1 MAEETK
7 AKASVLLTGIDE
19 LSPKLGALRV
29 KVDDFKKNLEQTG
42 LGKLDISGLF
52 KGGSVITPFV
62 DGIKSAAAFQGK
74 LAEVSET
81 AKTVDLPET
90 PKAAAQNMNVFSASM
105 EKVSA
110 AVDAALVPAVG
121 ALVVGLEPML
131 TQVGSLLAD
140 NPKLVEGLAAGAIA
154 FSAMQAAVTG
164 MTQVMDVMS
173 MVLKTNPIMLIAMG
187 IAVAAGLIVA
197 NWTPIS
203 AFFTGLWE
211 SVKNAGASAM
221 ATLRSV
227 LDWRPLE
234 ALAALW
240 EPVTGFFSGIWDKVK
255 VVTAPVIDF
264 FKSVFSWSPAGLI
277 LENWGPLT
285 GLFSAIWEL
294 LKALSVPV
302 MAFLRNLFDFS
313 PMQMINSAWGGVVR
327 FFEPMFSGLRKA
339 AQTAKEF
346 LVSLFD
352 FSPMQMINSAWG
364 GVVGFFEP
372 MFSGL
377 RKVAQPAKDFLV
389 SLFDFSPMQMITSAW
404 GGVVAYFQPVWTTLQ
419 SAVQSTRDTLRAL
432 FDFFPMEMITSAW
445 GGVVG
450 FFEPIWTALQTS
462 VQQVKGF
469 FTGLFEWSPL
479 EQIAQYWQP
488 IGEVFSAL
496 WGVVLALSAPVVD
509 FLHGL
514 FEWKPLDQIIESWG
528 PIVGWFGELWQK
540 LQTVI
545 APIKELFDGGFAGLI
560 AKVTGKVET
569 LTEAQRQTNAEG
581 KGELAPAFFGASP
594 KPEGGSA
601 LQGGSLPQSSGALI
615 QQSAANNRTQLEG
628 GLTVRFE
635 NAPAGLRTDQP
646 QTNQPGLAL
655 SSRIGY
661 RSLSM
666 GGSNELA

>member
-1 MAEETK
+1 MADEEKKTPK
-7 AKASVLLTGIDE
+7 PVLITGIDE
-19 LSPKLGALRV
+19 LSPKLGALRM
-29 KVDDFKKNLEQTG
+29 KVESFKNNLEQTG

-52 KGGSVITPFV
+52 NGGSVITPFV

-74 LAEVSET
+74 LSEVSDT
-81 AKTVDLPET
+81 AKTVDLP
-90 PKAAAQNMNVFSASM
+90 AAPTAATQNMNVFSASM
-105 EKVSA
+105 QKVSA

-154 FSAMQAAVTG
+154 FSAMQTAVTG

-173 MVLKTNPIMLIAMG
+173 IVLKTNPIMLIAMG

-203 AFFTGLWE
+203 AFFTGMWE
-211 SVKNAGASAM
+211 GVKNIGASAM

-227 LDWRPLE
+227 LDWRPLA

-240 EPVTGFFSGIWDKVK
+240 EPVTGFFSAIWDKVM

-264 FKSVFSWSPAGLI
+264 FKSVFAWSPAGMI
-277 LENWGPLT
+277 IENWRPLT

-294 LKALSVPV
+294 LEALSVPV

-313 PMQMINSAWGGVVR
+313 PMQMITDAWGGVVT
-327 FFEPMFSGLRKA
+327 FFEPMF
-339 AQTAKEF
+339 
-346 LVSLFD
+346 
-352 FSPMQMINSAWG
+352 
-364 GVVGFFEP
+364 
-372 MFSGL
+372 
-377 RKVAQPAKDFLV
+377 
-389 SLFDFSPMQMITSAW
+389 
-404 GGVVAYFQPVWTTLQ
+404 TTLQ
-419 SAVQSTRDTLRAL
+419 SAVQSTRDILRTL
-432 FDFFPMEMITSAW
+432 FDFFPMEMLTSAW

-450 FFEPIWTALQTS
+450 FFEPIWMALQTS
-462 VQQVKGF
+462 VQRVRGF
-469 FTGLFEWSPL
+469 FTSLFEWSPL

-509 FLHGL
+509 FLHSL

-528 PIVGWFGELWQK
+528 PITEWFGELWQK

-581 KGELAPAFFGASP
+581 KGELAPAFFAASP
-594 KPEGGSA
+594 APAGNGT
-601 LQGGSLPQSSGALI
+601 LQSGSLPQTSSALI

-635 NAPAGLRTDQP
+635 NAPAGLRTEQP
-646 QTNQPGLAL
+646 QTNQPGLAV

-666 GGSNELA
+666 GGSQ

>member
-1 MAEETK
+1 MADEEKKTPK
-7 AKASVLLTGIDE
+7 PVLITGIDE
-19 LSPKLGALRV
+19 LSPKLGALRM
-29 KVDDFKKNLEQTG
+29 KVESFKNNLEQTG

-52 KGGSVITPFV
+52 NGGSVITPFV

-74 LAEVSET
+74 LSEVSDT
-81 AKTVDLPET
+81 AKTVDLP
-90 PKAAAQNMNVFSASM
+90 AAPTAATQNMNVFSASM
-105 EKVSA
+105 QKVSA

-154 FSAMQAAVTG
+154 FSAMQTAVTG

-173 MVLKTNPIMLIAMG
+173 MVLKTNPIMLIALG

-203 AFFTGLWE
+203 AFFTGMWE
-211 SVKNAGASAM
+211 GVKNAGASAM

-227 LDWRPLE
+227 LDWRPLA

-240 EPVTGFFSGIWDKVK
+240 EPVTGFFSGVWDKVMA
-255 VVTAPVIDF
+255 VTAPVIDF
-264 FKSVFSWSPAGLI
+264 FKSVFAWSPAGMI
-277 LENWGPLT
+277 IENWGPLT

-313 PMQMINSAWGGVVR
+313 PMQMITDAWGGVVT
-327 FFEPMFSGLRKA
+327 FFEPIF
-339 AQTAKEF
+339 
-346 LVSLFD
+346 
-352 FSPMQMINSAWG
+352 
-364 GVVGFFEP
+364 
-372 MFSGL
+372 
-377 RKVAQPAKDFLV
+377 
-389 SLFDFSPMQMITSAW
+389 
-404 GGVVAYFQPVWTTLQ
+404 TTLQ
-419 SAVQSTRDTLRAL
+419 SAVQSTRDILRTL
-432 FDFFPMEMITSAW
+432 FDFFPMEMLTSAW

-450 FFEPIWTALQTS
+450 FFEPIWMALQTS
-462 VQQVKGF
+462 VQRVRGF
-469 FTGLFEWSPL
+469 FTSLFEWSPL

-509 FLHGL
+509 FLHSL

-528 PIVGWFGELWQK
+528 PITEWFGELWQK

-581 KGELAPAFFGASP
+581 KGELAPAFFAASP
-594 KPEGGSA
+594 APAGNGT
-601 LQGGSLPQSSGALI
+601 LQSGSLPQTSSALI
-615 QQSAANNRTQLEG
+615 QQSAANNRTQLQG

-635 NAPAGLRTDQP
+635 NAPAGLRTEQP
-646 QTNQPGLAL
+646 QTNQPGLAV

-666 GGSNELA
+666 GGSQ

>member
-1 MAEETK
+1 MADEEKKTPK
-7 AKASVLLTGIDE
+7 PVLITGIDE
-19 LSPKLGALRV
+19 LSPKLGALRM
-29 KVDDFKKNLEQTG
+29 KVESFKNNLEQTG

-52 KGGSVITPFV
+52 NGGSVLTPFV

-74 LAEVSET
+74 LSEVSDT
-81 AKTVDLPET
+81 AKTVDLPAT
-90 PKAAAQNMNVFSASM
+90 PTAATQNMNVFSASM
-105 EKVSA
+105 QKVSA
-110 AVDAALVPAVG
+110 AVNAALVPAVG

-154 FSAMQAAVTG
+154 FSAMQTAVTG

-203 AFFTGLWE
+203 AFFTGMWE
-211 SVKNAGASAM
+211 GVKNIGASAM

-227 LDWRPLE
+227 LDWRPLA

-240 EPVTGFFSGIWDKVK
+240 EPVTGFFSAIWDKVT

-264 FKSVFSWSPAGLI
+264 FKSVFAWSPAGMI
-277 LENWGPLT
+277 IENWGPLT

-294 LKALSVPV
+294 LEALSVPV

-313 PMQMINSAWGGVVR
+313 PMQMITDAWGGVVT
-327 FFEPMFSGLRKA
+327 FFEPML
-339 AQTAKEF
+339 
-346 LVSLFD
+346 
-352 FSPMQMINSAWG
+352 
-364 GVVGFFEP
+364 
-372 MFSGL
+372 
-377 RKVAQPAKDFLV
+377 
-389 SLFDFSPMQMITSAW
+389 
-404 GGVVAYFQPVWTTLQ
+404 TTLQ
-419 SAVQSTRDTLRAL
+419 SAVQSTRDILRTL
-432 FDFFPMEMITSAW
+432 FDFFPMEMLTSAW

-450 FFEPIWTALQTS
+450 FFEPIWMALQTS
-462 VQQVKGF
+462 VQRVRGF
-469 FTGLFEWSPL
+469 FTSLFEWSPL

-509 FLHGL
+509 FLHSL

-528 PIVGWFGELWQK
+528 PITEWFGELWQK

-581 KGELAPAFFGASP
+581 KGELAPAFFAASP
-594 KPEGGSA
+594 APGNGT
-601 LQGGSLPQSSGALI
+601 LQSGSLPQTSSALI

-646 QTNQPGLAL
+646 QTNQPGLAV

-666 GGSNELA
+666 GGSQ

>member
-1 MAEETK
+1 MADEEKKTPK
-7 AKASVLLTGIDE
+7 PVLITGIDE
-19 LSPKLGALRV
+19 LSPKLGALRM
-29 KVDDFKKNLEQTG
+29 KVESFKNNLEQTG

-52 KGGSVITPFV
+52 NGGSVITPFV

-74 LAEVSET
+74 LSEVSDT
-81 AKTVDLPET
+81 AKTVDLP
-90 PKAAAQNMNVFSASM
+90 AAPTAATQNMNVFSASM
-105 EKVSA
+105 QKVSA

-154 FSAMQAAVTG
+154 FSAMQTAVTG

-203 AFFTGLWE
+203 AFFTGMWE
-211 SVKNAGASAM
+211 GVKNIGASAM

-227 LDWRPLE
+227 LDWRPLA

-240 EPVTGFFSGIWDKVK
+240 EPVTGFFSAIWDKVT

-264 FKSVFSWSPAGLI
+264 FKSVFAWSPAGMI
-277 LENWGPLT
+277 IENWGPLT

-294 LKALSVPV
+294 LEALSVPV

-313 PMQMINSAWGGVVR
+313 PMQMITDAWGGVVT
-327 FFEPMFSGLRKA
+327 FFEPMF
-339 AQTAKEF
+339 
-346 LVSLFD
+346 
-352 FSPMQMINSAWG
+352 
-364 GVVGFFEP
+364 
-372 MFSGL
+372 
-377 RKVAQPAKDFLV
+377 
-389 SLFDFSPMQMITSAW
+389 
-404 GGVVAYFQPVWTTLQ
+404 TTLQ
-419 SAVQSTRDTLRAL
+419 SAVQSTRDILRTL
-432 FDFFPMEMITSAW
+432 FDFFPMEMLTSAW

-450 FFEPIWTALQTS
+450 FFEPIWMALQTS
-462 VQQVKGF
+462 VQRVRGF
-469 FTGLFEWSPL
+469 FTSLFEWSPL

-509 FLHGL
+509 FLHSL

-528 PIVGWFGELWQK
+528 PITEWFGELWQK

-569 LTEAQRQTNAEG
+569 FTEAQRQTNAEG
-581 KGELAPAFFGASP
+581 KGELAPAFFAASP
-594 KPEGGSA
+594 APAGNGT
-601 LQGGSLPQSSGALI
+601 LQSCSLPQTSSALI

-635 NAPAGLRTDQP
+635 NAPAGLRTEQP
-646 QTNQPGLAL
+646 QTNQPGLAV

-666 GGSNELA
+666 GDSQ

>member
-1 MAEETK
+1 MADEEKKVKTP
-7 AKASVLLTGIDE
+7 VLITGIDE

-29 KVDDFKKNLEQTG
+29 KVESFKNNLEQTG

-74 LAEVSET
+74 LTEVSDT
-81 AKTVDLPET
+81 AKTVDLPAT
-90 PKAAAQNMNVFSASM
+90 PKVAAQNMNVFSASM

-131 TQVGSLLAD
+131 NQVGSLLAD

-154 FSAMQAAVTG
+154 FSAMQTAVTG

-187 IAVAAGLIVA
+187 IAVAAGLIYA

-203 AFFTGLWE
+203 AFFKGMWE
-211 SVKNAGASAM
+211 GVKNIGVSAM
-221 ATLRSV
+221 ATLRSI
-227 LDWRPLE
+227 LDWRPLD

-240 EPVTGFFSGIWDKVK
+240 SPIAGFFSGIWDKVK
-255 VVTAPVIDF
+255 TVTAPVIDF
-264 FKSVFSWSPAGLI
+264 FKSVFSWTPAGMI
-277 LENWGPLT
+277 LENWAPLT

-294 LKALSVPV
+294 LQALSVPV
-302 MAFLRNLFDFS
+302 MAFLKGLFDWT
-313 PMQMINSAWGGVVR
+313 PLGMIINNWG
-327 FFEPMFSGLRKA
+327 A
-339 AQTAKEF
+339 IT
-346 LVSLFD
+346 
-352 FSPMQMINSAWG
+352 
-364 GVVGFFEP
+364 GFFG
-372 MFSGL
+372 S
-377 RKVAQPAKDFLV
+377 
-389 SLFDFSPMQMITSAW
+389 
-404 GGVVAYFQPVWTTLQ
+404 
-419 SAVQSTRDTLRAL
+419 
-432 FDFFPMEMITSAW
+432 
-445 GGVVG
+445 
-450 FFEPIWTALQTS
+450 IWTALQPAAQAIKDFFGTLFDYS
-462 VQQVKGF
+462 PVGMIVNNWGSIVAFFEPVWAALQASAQQIKSF
-469 FTGLFEWSPL
+469 FQSLFEWSPL
-479 EQIAQYWQP
+479 EQIAMYWQP
-488 IGEVFSAL
+488 ISEVFSAL
-496 WGVVLALSAPVVD
+496 WGVVQALAAPVLE
-509 FLHGL
+509 FLHNM
-514 FEWKPLDQIIESWG
+514 FEWTPLGQIIKNWG
-528 PIVGWFGELWQK
+528 PITEWFGELWQK

-569 LTEAQRQTNAEG
+569 FTEAQRQTNAEG
-581 KGELAPAFFGASP
+581 KGELAPAFFGATP
-594 KPEGGSA
+594 QAAGNGA
-601 LQGGSLPQSSGALI
+601 LQSGSLPQSSGALI
-615 QQSAANNRTQLEG
+615 QQSAINNRTQLEG

-661 RSLSM
+661 RSLSA

>member
-1 MAEETK
+1 MAETETK
-7 AKASVLLTGIDE
+7 EKASVLLTGIDE
-19 LSPKLGALRV
+19 LSPKLGALRA
-29 KVDDFKKNLEQTG
+29 KVDSFKKNLEQTG

-74 LAEVSET
+74 LTEVGDA
-81 AKTVDLPET
+81 AKTVDMPAA
-90 PKAAAQNMNVFSASM
+90 PKAAAQNLNVFSASM

-110 AVDAALVPAVG
+110 AVDAALLPAVG
-121 ALVVGLEPML
+121 TLVVALEPML
-131 TQVGSLLAD
+131 TQVGSLLND

-154 FSAMQAAVTG
+154 FSAMQTAVTG
-164 MTQVMDVMS
+164 ATQVFDLMS

-203 AFFTGLWE
+203 AFFSGLWDG
-211 SVKNAGASAM
+211 VKSAAANAM
-221 ATLRSV
+221 ALLRSV
-227 LDWRPLE
+227 LDWRPLQ

-240 EPVTGFFSGIWDKVK
+240 EPVSGFFAGVWDKVK
-255 VVTAPVIDF
+255 AVTAPVFEF
-264 FKSVFSWSPAGLI
+264 FRTLFSWSPAGMI
-277 LENWGPLT
+277 IENWGPLT

-302 MAFLRNLFDFS
+302 TAFLKGLFDWT
-313 PMQMINSAWGGVVR
+313 PLGMVINHWGAITGY
-327 FFEPMFSGLRKA
+327 FASLWASLLPA
-339 AQTAKEF
+339 AQA
-346 LVSLFD
+346 
-352 FSPMQMINSAWG
+352 
-364 GVVGFFEP
+364 
-372 MFSGL
+372 
-377 RKVAQPAKDFLV
+377 
-389 SLFDFSPMQMITSAW
+389 
-404 GGVVAYFQPVWTTLQ
+404 
-419 SAVQSTRDTLRAL
+419 
-432 FDFFPMEMITSAW
+432 
-445 GGVVG
+445 
-450 FFEPIWTALQTS
+450 
-462 VQQVKGF
+462 VKGF
-469 FTGLFEWSPL
+469 FVTLFDYSPLGLIINNWGSIVTFFEPVWAALLASAQQVKSFFAALFEWSPL

-488 IGEVFSAL
+488 VSQVFAAL
-496 WGVVLALSAPVVD
+496 WDVVKALAAPVME
-509 FLHGL
+509 FLHTM
-514 FEWKPLDQIIESWG
+514 FEWSPLGQIIKNWG
-528 PIVGWFGELWQK
+528 PITEWFGELWQK

-560 AKVTGKVET
+560 AKVTGKVEG
-569 LTEAQRQTNAEG
+569 LTEAQRRTNAEG
-581 KGELAPAFFGASP
+581 KGELAPAFFGGSN
-594 KPEGGSA
+594 PEGAAA

>member
-74 LAEVSET
+74 LTEVSET
-81 AKTVDLPET
+81 AKTVDLPDT

-154 FSAMQAAVTG
+154 FSAMQTAVTG

-211 SVKNAGASAM
+211 GVKNAGASAM

-227 LDWRPLE
+227 LDWRPLQ

-264 FKSVFSWSPAGLI
+264 FKSVFSWSPAGMI

-302 MAFLRNLFDFS
+302 MSFLKGLFDWTPLGMIINNWGAISGFFASIWAALQPAAQAIKDFFGTLFDYS
-313 PMQMINSAWGGVVR
+313 PLGMLVNNWGSVVT
-327 FFEPMFSGLRKA
+327 FFEPVWAALQAS
-339 AQTAKEF
+339 AQTIK
-346 LVSLFD
+346 S
-352 FSPMQMINSAWG
+352 
-364 GVVGFFEP
+364 FF
-372 MFSGL
+372 
-377 RKVAQPAKDFLV
+377 
-389 SLFDFSPMQMITSAW
+389 
-404 GGVVAYFQPVWTTLQ
+404 Q
-419 SAVQSTRDTLRAL
+419 S
-432 FDFFPMEMITSAW
+432 
-445 GGVVG
+445 
-450 FFEPIWTALQTS
+450 
-462 VQQVKGF
+462 
-469 FTGLFEWSPL
+469 LFEWSPL

-488 IGEVFSAL
+488 ISEVFSAL
-496 WGVVLALSAPVVD
+496 WGVVQALAAPVLE
-509 FLHGL
+509 FLHNM
-514 FEWKPLDQIIESWG
+514 FEWTPLGQIIKNWG
-528 PIVGWFGELWQK
+528 PITEWFGELWQK

-581 KGELAPAFFGASP
+581 KGELAPAFFGASS

-601 LQGGSLPQSSGALI
+601 LQGGSLPQSSSALI

-655 SSRIGY
+655 NSRIGY

>member
-1 MAEETK
+1 MADEEKQVKTP
-7 AKASVLLTGIDE
+7 VLITGIDE

-29 KVDDFKKNLEQTG
+29 KVESFKKNLEQTG

-74 LAEVSET
+74 LTEVSET
-81 AKTVDLPET
+81 AKTVDLPAAPQT
-90 PKAAAQNMNVFSASM
+90 AAQNMNVFSASM
-105 EKVSA
+105 EKVSS

-121 ALVVGLEPML
+121 ALVIGLEPMM

-154 FSAMQAAVTG
+154 FSAMQTAVTG
-164 MTQVMDVMS
+164 ATQVFDVMS

-187 IAVAAGLIVA
+187 IAVAAGLIYA

-203 AFFTGLWE
+203 AFFTGMWE
-211 SVKNAGASAM
+211 GVKNVGANAM
-221 ATLRSV
+221 AILRSV
-227 LDWRPLE
+227 LDWRPLD

-240 EPVTGFFSGIWDKVK
+240 QPVTGFFSGIWDKVK
-255 VVTAPVIDF
+255 AVTRPVIDF
-264 FKSVFSWSPAGLI
+264 FKTVFSWTPYGMI
-277 LENWGPLT
+277 LDNWGPLT
-285 GLFSAIWEL
+285 GLFAAIWEL

-327 FFEPMFSGLRKA
+327 FFEPMFDGLRKA
-339 AQTAKEF
+339 AQ
-346 LVSLFD
+346 
-352 FSPMQMINSAWG
+352 
-364 GVVGFFEP
+364 
-372 MFSGL
+372 
-377 RKVAQPAKDFLV
+377 PAKAFLA

-404 GGVVAYFQPVWTTLQ
+404 GGVVAYFQPLWTTLQ
-419 SAVQSTRDTLRAL
+419 SAVQSTRDTLRTL
-432 FDFFPMEMITSAW
+432 FDYFPMEMITSAW
-445 GGVVG
+445 SGVVG
-450 FFEPIWTALQTS
+450 YFEPIWTALQTS
-462 VQQVKGF
+462 VQRVQGF
-469 FTGLFEWSPL
+469 FTSLFEWSPL

-488 IGEVFSAL
+488 VGEVFSAL
-496 WGVVLALSAPVVD
+496 WDVVLAVSAPVVD
-509 FLHGL
+509 FLHTL
-514 FEWKPLDQIIESWG
+514 FEWKPLDQLIESWG

-581 KGELAPAFFGASP
+581 KGELAPAFFGANP
-594 KPEGGSA
+594 APAGNGT
-601 LQGGSLPQSSGALI
+601 LQSGSLPQSSSALI

-661 RSLSM
+661 RSLSA

>member
-1 MAEETK
+1 MAETETK
-7 AKASVLLTGIDE
+7 EKASVLLTGIDE
-19 LSPKLGALRV
+19 LSPKLGALRA
-29 KVDDFKKNLEQTG
+29 KVDSFKKNLEQTG

-74 LAEVSET
+74 LTEVGDA
-81 AKTVDLPET
+81 AKTVDMPAA
-90 PKAAAQNMNVFSASM
+90 PKAAAQNLNVFSASM

-110 AVDAALVPAVG
+110 AVDATLLPAVG
-121 ALVVGLEPML
+121 TLVVALEPML
-131 TQVGSLLAD
+131 TQVGSLLND

-154 FSAMQAAVTG
+154 FSAMQTAVTG
-164 MTQVMDVMS
+164 ATQVFDLMS

-203 AFFTGLWE
+203 AFFGGLWDG
-211 SVKNAGASAM
+211 VKNAAANAM
-221 ATLRSV
+221 ALLRSV
-227 LDWRPLE
+227 LDWRPLQ

-240 EPVTGFFSGIWDKVK
+240 EPVSGFFAGVWDKVK
-255 VVTAPVIDF
+255 AVTAPVFEF
-264 FKSVFSWSPAGLI
+264 FRTLFSWSPAGMI
-277 LENWGPLT
+277 IENWGPLT

-302 MAFLRNLFDFS
+302 TAFLKGLFDWT
-313 PMQMINSAWGGVVR
+313 PLGMVINHWGAITGY
-327 FFEPMFSGLRKA
+327 FASLWASLLPA
-339 AQTAKEF
+339 AQA
-346 LVSLFD
+346 
-352 FSPMQMINSAWG
+352 
-364 GVVGFFEP
+364 
-372 MFSGL
+372 
-377 RKVAQPAKDFLV
+377 
-389 SLFDFSPMQMITSAW
+389 
-404 GGVVAYFQPVWTTLQ
+404 
-419 SAVQSTRDTLRAL
+419 
-432 FDFFPMEMITSAW
+432 
-445 GGVVG
+445 
-450 FFEPIWTALQTS
+450 
-462 VQQVKGF
+462 VKGF
-469 FTGLFEWSPL
+469 FVTLFDYSPLGLIINNWGSIVTFFEPVWAALLASAQQVKSFFAALFEWSPL

-488 IGEVFSAL
+488 VSQVFAAL
-496 WGVVLALSAPVVD
+496 WDVVKALAAPVME
-509 FLHGL
+509 FLHTM
-514 FEWKPLDQIIESWG
+514 FEWSPLGQIIKNWG
-528 PIVGWFGELWQK
+528 PITEWFGELWQK

-560 AKVTGKVET
+560 AKVTGKVEG
-569 LTEAQRQTNAEG
+569 LTEAQRRTNAEG
-581 KGELAPAFFGASP
+581 KGELAPAFFGGSN
-594 KPEGGSA
+594 PEGAAA

>member
-1 MAEETK
+1 MAAETK

-154 FSAMQAAVTG
+154 FSAMQTAVTG

-302 MAFLRNLFDFS
+302 MAFLRD
-313 PMQMINSAWGGVVR
+313 
-327 FFEPMFSGLRKA
+327 
-339 AQTAKEF
+339 
-346 LVSLFD
+346 LFD

-372 MFSGL
+372 MLSGL

-432 FDFFPMEMITSAW
+432 FDFFPMEMMTSAW

>member
-1 MAEETK
+1 MADEEKKTPK
-7 AKASVLLTGIDE
+7 PVLITGIDE

-29 KVDDFKKNLEQTG
+29 KVESFKNNLEQTG

-62 DGIKSAAAFQGK
+62 EGIKSAAAFQGK
-74 LAEVSET
+74 LNEVSDT
-81 AKTVDLPET
+81 AKTVDLPAAPT
-90 PKAAAQNMNVFSASM
+90 AAAQNMNVFSASM

-110 AVDAALVPAVG
+110 SVDAALVPAVA
-121 ALVVGLEPML
+121 ALVVGLEPVL

-140 NPKLVEGLAAGAIA
+140 NPQLVEGLAAGAIA
-154 FSAMQAAVTG
+154 FSAMQTAVAG
-164 MTQVMDVMS
+164 ATQVFDVMS

-203 AFFTGLWE
+203 AFFTRMWE
-211 SVKNAGASAM
+211 GVKNAGASAM
-221 ATLRSV
+221 ATLRSI
-227 LDWRPLE
+227 LDWRPMA

-240 EPVTGFFSGIWDKVK
+240 EPLGGFFSGIWDKVK
-255 VVTAPVIDF
+255 AVTAPVTDF
-264 FKSVFSWSPAGLI
+264 LQSVFSWSPAGMI
-277 LENWGPLT
+277 IENWGPLT

-313 PMQMINSAWGGVVR
+313 PMQMITDAWGGVVT
-327 FFEPMFSGLRKA
+327 FFEPMF
-339 AQTAKEF
+339 
-346 LVSLFD
+346 
-352 FSPMQMINSAWG
+352 
-364 GVVGFFEP
+364 
-372 MFSGL
+372 
-377 RKVAQPAKDFLV
+377 
-389 SLFDFSPMQMITSAW
+389 
-404 GGVVAYFQPVWTTLQ
+404 TTLR
-419 SAVQSTRDTLRAL
+419 SAVQSTRDILRTL
-432 FDFFPMEMITSAW
+432 FDFFPMEMLTSAW
-445 GGVVG
+445 GGIVG
-450 FFEPIWTALQTS
+450 FFEPIWMALQTS
-462 VQQVKGF
+462 MQRVRGF
-469 FTGLFEWSPL
+469 FTSLFEWSPL

-488 IGEVFSAL
+488 VGEVFSAI

-509 FLHGL
+509 FLHSL
-514 FEWKPLDQIIESWG
+514 FEWKPLEQIIESWG
-528 PIVGWFGELWQK
+528 PITEWFGELWQK

-569 LTEAQRQTNAEG
+569 LTQAQRQTNAEG

-594 KPEGGSA
+594 APAGNGT
-601 LQGGSLPQSSGALI
+601 LQSGSLPQTSSALI

-635 NAPAGLRTDQP
+635 NAPAGLRTEQP
-646 QTNQPGLAL
+646 QTNQPGLAV

-666 GGSNELA
+666 GGSQ

>member
-1 MAEETK
+1 MADEEKKTPK
-7 AKASVLLTGIDE
+7 PVLITGIDE
-19 LSPKLGALRV
+19 LSPKLGALRM
-29 KVDDFKKNLEQTG
+29 KVESFKNNLEQTG

-52 KGGSVITPFV
+52 NGGSVITPFV

-74 LAEVSET
+74 LSEVSDT
-81 AKTVDLPET
+81 AKTVDLP
-90 PKAAAQNMNVFSASM
+90 AAPTAATQNMNVFSASM
-105 EKVSA
+105 QKVSA

-154 FSAMQAAVTG
+154 FSAMQTAVTG

-203 AFFTGLWE
+203 AFFTGMWE
-211 SVKNAGASAM
+211 GVKNIGASAM

-227 LDWRPLE
+227 LDWRPLA

-240 EPVTGFFSGIWDKVK
+240 EPVTGFFSAIWDKVT

-264 FKSVFSWSPAGLI
+264 FKSVFAWSPAGMI
-277 LENWGPLT
+277 IENWGPLT

-294 LKALSVPV
+294 LEALSVPV

-313 PMQMINSAWGGVVR
+313 PMQMITDAWGGVVT
-327 FFEPMFSGLRKA
+327 FFEPMF
-339 AQTAKEF
+339 
-346 LVSLFD
+346 
-352 FSPMQMINSAWG
+352 
-364 GVVGFFEP
+364 
-372 MFSGL
+372 
-377 RKVAQPAKDFLV
+377 
-389 SLFDFSPMQMITSAW
+389 
-404 GGVVAYFQPVWTTLQ
+404 TTLQ
-419 SAVQSTRDTLRAL
+419 SAVQSTRDILRTL
-432 FDFFPMEMITSAW
+432 FDFFPMEMLTSAW

-450 FFEPIWTALQTS
+450 FFEPIWMALQTS
-462 VQQVKGF
+462 VQRVRGF
-469 FTGLFEWSPL
+469 FTSLFEWSPL

-509 FLHGL
+509 FLHSL

-528 PIVGWFGELWQK
+528 PITEWFGELWQK

-569 LTEAQRQTNAEG
+569 FTEAQRQTNAEG
-581 KGELAPAFFGASP
+581 KGELAPAFFAASP
-594 KPEGGSA
+594 APAGNGT
-601 LQGGSLPQSSGALI
+601 LQSGSLPQTSSALI

-635 NAPAGLRTDQP
+635 NAPAGLRTEQP
-646 QTNQPGLAL
+646 QTNQPGLAV

-666 GGSNELA
+666 GDSQ

>member
-29 KVDDFKKNLEQTG
+29 KVESFKNNLEQTG
-42 LGKLDISGLF
+42 LDKLDISGLF

-74 LAEVSET
+74 LTEVSDT
-81 AKTVDLPET
+81 AKTVDLPAA
-90 PKAAAQNMNVFSASM
+90 PKVAAQNMNVFSASM

-154 FSAMQAAVTG
+154 FSAMQTAVTG

-187 IAVAAGLIVA
+187 IALAAGLIYA

-203 AFFTGLWE
+203 AFFKDMWE
-211 SVKNAGASAM
+211 GVKNIGVSAM
-221 ATLRSV
+221 ATLRSI
-227 LDWRPLE
+227 LDWQPLA

-240 EPVTGFFSGIWDKVK
+240 QPVTGFFSGLWDKVK
-255 VVTAPVIDF
+255 AVTAPVIDF
-264 FKSVFSWSPAGLI
+264 FKSVFSWSPAGII
-277 LENWGPLT
+277 LENWAPLT

-302 MAFLRNLFDFS
+302 MSFLKGLFDWT
-313 PMQMINSAWGGVVR
+313 PLGMIINNWGAITG
-327 FFEPMFSGLRKA
+327 FFASIWAALQPA
-339 AQTAKEF
+339 AQAIKDFFGT
-346 LVSLFD
+346 LFD
-352 FSPMQMINSAWG
+352 YSPLGMIVNNWG
-364 GVVGFFEP
+364 SIV
-372 MFSGL
+372 
-377 RKVAQPAKDFLV
+377 
-389 SLFDFSPMQMITSAW
+389 T
-404 GGVVAYFQPVWTTLQ
+404 
-419 SAVQSTRDTLRAL
+419 
-432 FDFFPMEMITSAW
+432 
-445 GGVVG
+445 
-450 FFEPIWTALQTS
+450 FFEPIWVALQTS
-462 VQQVKGF
+462 AQQIKSF
-469 FTGLFEWSPL
+469 FQSLFEWSPL
-479 EQIAQYWQP
+479 EQIAMYWQP
-488 IGEVFSAL
+488 ISEVFSAL
-496 WGVVLALSAPVVD
+496 WGVVQALAAPVLE
-509 FLHGL
+509 FLHNM
-514 FEWKPLDQIIESWG
+514 FEWTPLGQIIKNWG
-528 PIVGWFGELWQK
+528 PITEWFGELWQK

-581 KGELAPAFFGASP
+581 KGQLAPAFFGADPQASAN
-594 KPEGGSA
+594 GA
-601 LQGGSLPQSSGALI
+601 LQGGSLPQTSGALI
-615 QQSAANNRTQLEG
+615 QQSAINNRTQLEG

-661 RSLSM
+661 RSLSA

>member
-1 MAEETK
+1 MADEETK
-7 AKASVLLTGIDE
+7 VKTPVLITGIDE
-19 LSPKLGALRV
+19 LSPKLGALQA
-29 KVDDFKKNLEQTG
+29 KVESFKKNLEQAG

-74 LAEVSET
+74 LTEVSDT
-81 AKTVDLPET
+81 AKTVDLPAT
-90 PKAAAQNMNVFSASM
+90 PKVAAQNMNVFSASM

-154 FSAMQAAVTG
+154 FSAMQTAVTG

-187 IAVAAGLIVA
+187 IAVAAGLIYA

-203 AFFTGLWE
+203 AFFKGLWE
-211 SVKNAGASAM
+211 GVKNLGASAM
-221 ATLRSV
+221 ATLRSI
-227 LDWRPLE
+227 LDWRPLD

-240 EPVTGFFSGIWDKVK
+240 SPIAGFFSGIWDKVK
-255 VVTAPVIDF
+255 AVTAPVIDF
-264 FKSVFSWSPAGLI
+264 FKSVFSWTPAGMI
-277 LENWGPLT
+277 MDNWAPLT

-302 MAFLRNLFDFS
+302 MTFLKGLFDWTPLGMIINNWGAITGFFGSIWTALQPAAQAIKDFFGTLFDFS
-313 PMQMINSAWGGVVR
+313 PLGMIVNNWGSIV
-327 FFEPMFSGLRKA
+327 
-339 AQTAKEF
+339 T
-346 LVSLFD
+346 
-352 FSPMQMINSAWG
+352 
-364 GVVGFFEP
+364 
-372 MFSGL
+372 
-377 RKVAQPAKDFLV
+377 
-389 SLFDFSPMQMITSAW
+389 
-404 GGVVAYFQPVWTTLQ
+404 
-419 SAVQSTRDTLRAL
+419 
-432 FDFFPMEMITSAW
+432 
-445 GGVVG
+445 

-462 VQQVKGF
+462 AQQIKSF
-469 FTGLFEWSPL
+469 FQSLFEWSPL
-479 EQIAQYWQP
+479 EQIAMYWQP
-488 IGEVFSAL
+488 ISEVFSAL
-496 WGVVLALSAPVVD
+496 WGVVQALAAPVLE
-509 FLHGL
+509 FLHNM
-514 FEWKPLDQIIESWG
+514 FEWTPLGQIIKNWG
-528 PIVGWFGELWQK
+528 PITEWFGELWQK

-569 LTEAQRQTNAEG
+569 FTEAQRQTNAEG
-581 KGELAPAFFGASP
+581 KGELAPAFFGANPQASSN
-594 KPEGGSA
+594 GT

-661 RSLSM
+661 RSLSA

>member
-110 AVDAALVPAVG
+110 AVDAALVPVVG

-154 FSAMQAAVTG
+154 FSAMQTAVTG

-203 AFFTGLWE
+203 AFFSGLWE
-211 SVKNAGASAM
+211 GVKNAGASAM

-240 EPVTGFFSGIWDKVK
+240 EPVTAFFSGIWDKVK
-255 VVTAPVIDF
+255 AVTAPVIDF
-264 FKSVFSWSPAGLI
+264 FKSVFSWSPAGMI

-302 MAFLRNLFDFS
+302 MSFLKGLFDWTPLGMIINNWGAISGFFASIWAALQPAAQAIKDFFGSLFDSS
-313 PMQMINSAWGGVVR
+313 PLGMLVNNWGSVVT
-327 FFEPMFSGLRKA
+327 FFEP
-339 AQTAKEF
+339 
-346 LVSLFD
+346 
-352 FSPMQMINSAWG
+352 
-364 GVVGFFEP
+364 
-372 MFSGL
+372 
-377 RKVAQPAKDFLV
+377 
-389 SLFDFSPMQMITSAW
+389 
-404 GGVVAYFQPVWTTLQ
+404 VW
-419 SAVQSTRDTLRAL
+419 A
-432 FDFFPMEMITSAW
+432 
-445 GGVVG
+445 
-450 FFEPIWTALQTS
+450 ALQTS
-462 VQQVKGF
+462 AQTIKSF
-469 FTGLFEWSPL
+469 FQSLFEWSPL

-488 IGEVFSAL
+488 ISEVFSAL
-496 WGVVLALSAPVVD
+496 WGVVQALAAPVLE
-509 FLHGL
+509 FLHNM
-514 FEWKPLDQIIESWG
+514 FEWTPLGQIIKNWG
-528 PIVGWFGELWQK
+528 PITEWFGELWQK

-581 KGELAPAFFGASP
+581 KGELAPAFFGASA
-594 KPEGGSA
+594 KTEGGGA

>member
-1 MAEETK
+1 MADEEKKTPK
-7 AKASVLLTGIDE
+7 PVLITGIDE
-19 LSPKLGALRV
+19 LSPKLGALRM
-29 KVDDFKKNLEQTG
+29 KVESFKNNLEQTG

-52 KGGSVITPFV
+52 NGGSVITPFV

-74 LAEVSET
+74 LSEVSDT
-81 AKTVDLPET
+81 AKTVDLP
-90 PKAAAQNMNVFSASM
+90 AAPTAATQNMNVFSASM
-105 EKVSA
+105 QKVSA

-154 FSAMQAAVTG
+154 FSAMQTAVTG

-173 MVLKTNPIMLIAMG
+173 IVLKTNPIMLIAMG

-203 AFFTGLWE
+203 AFFTGMWE
-211 SVKNAGASAM
+211 GVKNAGASAM

-227 LDWRPLE
+227 LDWRPLA

-240 EPVTGFFSGIWDKVK
+240 EPVTGFFSAIWDKVT

-264 FKSVFSWSPAGLI
+264 FKSVFSWSPAGMI
-277 LENWGPLT
+277 IENWGALT

-294 LKALSVPV
+294 LEALSVPV

-313 PMQMINSAWGGVVR
+313 PMQMITDAWGGVLT
-327 FFEPMFSGLRKA
+327 FFEPMF
-339 AQTAKEF
+339 
-346 LVSLFD
+346 
-352 FSPMQMINSAWG
+352 
-364 GVVGFFEP
+364 
-372 MFSGL
+372 
-377 RKVAQPAKDFLV
+377 
-389 SLFDFSPMQMITSAW
+389 
-404 GGVVAYFQPVWTTLQ
+404 TTLQ
-419 SAVQSTRDTLRAL
+419 SAVQSTRDILRTL
-432 FDFFPMEMITSAW
+432 FDFFPMEMLTSAW

-450 FFEPIWTALQTS
+450 FFEPIWMALQTS
-462 VQQVKGF
+462 VQRVRGF
-469 FTGLFEWSPL
+469 FTSLFEWSPL

-509 FLHGL
+509 FLHSL

-528 PIVGWFGELWQK
+528 PITEWFGELWQK

-581 KGELAPAFFGASP
+581 KGELAPAFFAASP
-594 KPEGGSA
+594 APAGNGA
-601 LQGGSLPQSSGALI
+601 LQSGSLPQTSSALI

-635 NAPAGLRTDQP
+635 NAPAGLRTEQP
-646 QTNQPGLAL
+646 QTNQPGLAV

-666 GGSNELA
+666 GGSQ

>member
-1 MAEETK
+1 MADEEKKTPK
-7 AKASVLLTGIDE
+7 PVLITGIDE
-19 LSPKLGALRV
+19 LSPKLGALRM
-29 KVDDFKKNLEQTG
+29 KVESFKNNLEQTG

-52 KGGSVITPFV
+52 NGGSVITPFV

-74 LAEVSET
+74 LSEVSDT
-81 AKTVDLPET
+81 AKTVDLP
-90 PKAAAQNMNVFSASM
+90 AAPTAATQNMNVFSASM
-105 EKVSA
+105 QKVSA

-154 FSAMQAAVTG
+154 FSAMQTAVTG
-164 MTQVMDVMS
+164 MTQVMDLMS

-203 AFFTGLWE
+203 AFFTGMWE
-211 SVKNAGASAM
+211 GVKNAGASAM

-227 LDWRPLE
+227 LDWRPLA
-234 ALAALW
+234 ALAVLW
-240 EPVTGFFSGIWDKVK
+240 EPVTGFFSGVWDKVMA
-255 VVTAPVIDF
+255 VTAPVIDF
-264 FKSVFSWSPAGLI
+264 FKSVFAWSPAGMI
-277 LENWGPLT
+277 IENWGPLT

-294 LKALSVPV
+294 LEALSVPV

-313 PMQMINSAWGGVVR
+313 PMQMITDAWGGVVT
-327 FFEPMFSGLRKA
+327 FFEPMF
-339 AQTAKEF
+339 
-346 LVSLFD
+346 
-352 FSPMQMINSAWG
+352 
-364 GVVGFFEP
+364 
-372 MFSGL
+372 
-377 RKVAQPAKDFLV
+377 
-389 SLFDFSPMQMITSAW
+389 
-404 GGVVAYFQPVWTTLQ
+404 TTLQ
-419 SAVQSTRDTLRAL
+419 SAVQSTRDILRTL
-432 FDFFPMEMITSAW
+432 FDFFPLEMLTSAW

-450 FFEPIWTALQTS
+450 FFEPIWMALQTS
-462 VQQVKGF
+462 VQRVRGF
-469 FTGLFEWSPL
+469 FTSLFEWSPL

-509 FLHGL
+509 FLHSL

-528 PIVGWFGELWQK
+528 PITEWFGDLWQK

-581 KGELAPAFFGASP
+581 KGELAPAFFAASP
-594 KPEGGSA
+594 APAGNGA
-601 LQGGSLPQSSGALI
+601 LQSGSLPQTSSALI

-635 NAPAGLRTDQP
+635 NAPAGLRTEQP
-646 QTNQPGLAL
+646 QTNQPGLAV

-666 GGSNELA
+666 GGSQ

>member
-1 MAEETK
+1 MADEETK
-7 AKASVLLTGIDE
+7 VKTPVLITGIDE
-19 LSPKLGALRV
+19 LSPKLGALQA
-29 KVDDFKKNLEQTG
+29 KVESFKKNLEQAG

-74 LAEVSET
+74 LTEVSDT
-81 AKTVDLPET
+81 AKTVDLPAT
-90 PKAAAQNMNVFSASM
+90 PKVAAQNMNVFSASM

-154 FSAMQAAVTG
+154 FSAMQTAVTG

-187 IAVAAGLIVA
+187 IAVAAGLIYA

-203 AFFTGLWE
+203 AFFKGLWE
-211 SVKNAGASAM
+211 GVKNLGASAM
-221 ATLRSV
+221 ATLRSI
-227 LDWRPLE
+227 LDWRPLD

-240 EPVTGFFSGIWDKVK
+240 SPIAGFFSGIWDKVK
-255 VVTAPVIDF
+255 AVTAPVIDF
-264 FKSVFSWSPAGLI
+264 FKSVFSWTPAGMI
-277 LENWGPLT
+277 MDNWAPLT

-302 MAFLRNLFDFS
+302 MAFLKGLFDWTPLGMIINNWGSITGFFASIWTALQPAAQAIKDFFGTLFDFS
-313 PMQMINSAWGGVVR
+313 PLGMIVNNWGSIV
-327 FFEPMFSGLRKA
+327 
-339 AQTAKEF
+339 T
-346 LVSLFD
+346 
-352 FSPMQMINSAWG
+352 
-364 GVVGFFEP
+364 
-372 MFSGL
+372 
-377 RKVAQPAKDFLV
+377 
-389 SLFDFSPMQMITSAW
+389 
-404 GGVVAYFQPVWTTLQ
+404 
-419 SAVQSTRDTLRAL
+419 
-432 FDFFPMEMITSAW
+432 
-445 GGVVG
+445 

-462 VQQVKGF
+462 AQQIKSF
-469 FTGLFEWSPL
+469 FQSLFEWSPL
-479 EQIAQYWQP
+479 EQIAMYWQP
-488 IGEVFSAL
+488 ISEVFSAL
-496 WGVVLALSAPVVD
+496 WGVVQALAAPVLE
-509 FLHGL
+509 FLHNM
-514 FEWKPLDQIIESWG
+514 FEWTPLGQIIKNWG
-528 PIVGWFGELWQK
+528 PITEWFGELWQK

-569 LTEAQRQTNAEG
+569 FTEAQRQTNAEG
-581 KGELAPAFFGASP
+581 KGELAPAFFGATP
-594 KPEGGSA
+594 QAANGA
-601 LQGGSLPQSSGALI
+601 LQSGSLPQSSGALI
-615 QQSAANNRTQLEG
+615 QQSAINNRTQLEG

-646 QTNQPGLAL
+646 QSNQPGLAL

-661 RSLSM
+661 RSLSA

>member
-1 MAEETK
+1 MADEENKVKTP
-7 AKASVLLTGIDE
+7 VLITGIDE

-29 KVDDFKKNLEQTG
+29 KVESFKNNLEQTG

-74 LAEVSET
+74 LTEVSDT
-81 AKTVDLPET
+81 AKTVDLPAT
-90 PKAAAQNMNVFSASM
+90 PKVAAQNMNVFSASM

-154 FSAMQAAVTG
+154 FSAMQTAVTG

-187 IAVAAGLIVA
+187 IAVAAGLIYA

-203 AFFTGLWE
+203 AFFKGMWE
-211 SVKNAGASAM
+211 GVKNIGLSAM
-221 ATLRSV
+221 ATLRSI
-227 LDWRPLE
+227 LDWRPLD

-240 EPVTGFFSGIWDKVK
+240 SPIEGFFSGIWDKVK
-255 VVTAPVIDF
+255 AVTAPVIDF
-264 FKSVFSWSPAGLI
+264 FKSVFSWTPAGMI
-277 LENWGPLT
+277 LENWAPLT
-285 GLFSAIWEL
+285 GLFSAIWDL

-302 MAFLRNLFDFS
+302 MTFLKGLFDWT
-313 PMQMINSAWGGVVR
+313 PLGMIINNWGSITG
-327 FFEPMFSGLRKA
+327 FFASIWAALQPA
-339 AQTAKEF
+339 AQAIKDFFGT
-346 LVSLFD
+346 LFD
-352 FSPMQMINSAWG
+352 YSPLGMIVNNWG
-364 GVVGFFEP
+364 SIV
-372 MFSGL
+372 
-377 RKVAQPAKDFLV
+377 
-389 SLFDFSPMQMITSAW
+389 T
-404 GGVVAYFQPVWTTLQ
+404 
-419 SAVQSTRDTLRAL
+419 
-432 FDFFPMEMITSAW
+432 
-445 GGVVG
+445 
-450 FFEPIWTALQTS
+450 FFEPIWAALQTS
-462 VQQVKGF
+462 AQQIKSF
-469 FTGLFEWSPL
+469 FQSLFEWSPL
-479 EQIAQYWQP
+479 EQIAMYWQP
-488 IGEVFSAL
+488 ISEVFSAL
-496 WGVVLALSAPVVD
+496 WGVVQALAAPVLE
-509 FLHGL
+509 FLHNM
-514 FEWKPLDQIIESWG
+514 FEWTPLGQIIKNWG
-528 PIVGWFGELWQK
+528 PITEWFGELWQK

-569 LTEAQRQTNAEG
+569 FTEAQRQTNAEG
-581 KGELAPAFFGASP
+581 KGELAPAFFGATP
-594 KPEGGSA
+594 QAANGA
-601 LQGGSLPQSSGALI
+601 LQSGSLPQSSGALI
-615 QQSAANNRTQLEG
+615 QQSAINNRTQLEG

-661 RSLSM
+661 RSLSA

>member
-74 LAEVSET
+74 LAEVSEA
-81 AKTVDLPET
+81 AKTVDLPDT
-90 PKAAAQNMNVFSASM
+90 PKTAAQNMNVFSASM

-121 ALVVGLEPML
+121 ALVVGLEPVL

-154 FSAMQAAVTG
+154 FSAMQTAVTG

-173 MVLKTNPIMLIAMG
+173 MVLKTNPIMLIALG

-211 SVKNAGASAM
+211 GVKNAGASAM

-255 VVTAPVIDF
+255 AVTAPVIDF

-302 MAFLRNLFDFS
+302 MSFLKGLFDWTPLGMIINNWGAITGFFASIWAALQPAAQTIKDFFGTLFDSS
-313 PMQMINSAWGGVVR
+313 PLGMLVNNWGSVVT
-327 FFEPMFSGLRKA
+327 FFEP
-339 AQTAKEF
+339 
-346 LVSLFD
+346 
-352 FSPMQMINSAWG
+352 
-364 GVVGFFEP
+364 
-372 MFSGL
+372 
-377 RKVAQPAKDFLV
+377 
-389 SLFDFSPMQMITSAW
+389 
-404 GGVVAYFQPVWTTLQ
+404 VW
-419 SAVQSTRDTLRAL
+419 A
-432 FDFFPMEMITSAW
+432 
-445 GGVVG
+445 
-450 FFEPIWTALQTS
+450 ALQTS
-462 VQQVKGF
+462 AQTIKSF
-469 FTGLFEWSPL
+469 FQSLFEWSPL

-488 IGEVFSAL
+488 ISEVFSAL
-496 WGVVLALSAPVVD
+496 WGVVQALAAPVLE
-509 FLHGL
+509 FLHNM
-514 FEWKPLDQIIESWG
+514 FEWTPLGQIIKNWG
-528 PIVGWFGELWQK
+528 PITEWFGELWQK

-581 KGELAPAFFGASP
+581 KGELAPAFFGASS
-594 KPEGGSA
+594 KAEGGSA

>member
-81 AKTVDLPET
+81 AKTVDLPDT

-154 FSAMQAAVTG
+154 FSAMQTAVTG

-302 MAFLRNLFDFS
+302 MAFLRDLFDFS

-339 AQTAKEF
+339 AQTAKE
-346 LVSLFD
+346 
-352 FSPMQMINSAWG
+352 
-364 GVVGFFEP
+364 
-372 MFSGL
+372 
-377 RKVAQPAKDFLV
+377 FLV

>member
-1 MAEETK
+1 MADEESKVKTP
-7 AKASVLLTGIDE
+7 VLITGIDE

-29 KVDDFKKNLEQTG
+29 KVESFKKNLEQTG

-62 DGIKSAAAFQGK
+62 DGLKSAAAFQGK
-74 LAEVSET
+74 LTEVSET
-81 AKTVDLPET
+81 AKTVDLP
-90 PKAAAQNMNVFSASM
+90 AAPTAATQNMNVFSASM
-105 EKVSA
+105 QKVSA
-110 AVDAALVPAVG
+110 SVDAALVPAVG

-154 FSAMQAAVTG
+154 FSAMQTAVTG
-164 MTQVMDVMS
+164 ATQVFDVMS

-211 SVKNAGASAM
+211 GVKNAGASAM
-221 ATLRSV
+221 ATLRSI
-227 LDWRPLE
+227 LDWRPLA

-255 VVTAPVIDF
+255 AVTAPVTDF
-264 FKSVFSWSPAGLI
+264 LQSVFSWSPAGMI
-277 LENWGPLT
+277 IENWGPLT

-294 LKALSVPV
+294 LQALSVPV
-302 MAFLRNLFDFS
+302 MAFLKGLFDWTPLGMIISNWGAISGFFASIWAALQPAAQVIKDFFRTLFDFS
-313 PMQMINSAWGGVVR
+313 PLGMIVNNWGSIVS
-327 FFEPMFSGLRKA
+327 FFEPLWA
-339 AQTAKEF
+339 
-346 LVSLFD
+346 
-352 FSPMQMINSAWG
+352 
-364 GVVGFFEP
+364 
-372 MFSGL
+372 
-377 RKVAQPAKDFLV
+377 
-389 SLFDFSPMQMITSAW
+389 
-404 GGVVAYFQPVWTTLQ
+404 
-419 SAVQSTRDTLRAL
+419 
-432 FDFFPMEMITSAW
+432 
-445 GGVVG
+445 
-450 FFEPIWTALQTS
+450 ALQAS
-462 VQQVKGF
+462 AQQIKSF
-469 FTGLFEWSPL
+469 FQGLFEWSPL
-479 EQIAQYWQP
+479 EQIAMYWQP

-496 WGVVLALSAPVVD
+496 WGVVQAMAAPVLD
-509 FLHGL
+509 FLHTM
-514 FEWKPLDQIIESWG
+514 FEWTPLGQIIKNWG
-528 PIVGWFGELWQK
+528 PITEWFGELWQK

-569 LTEAQRQTNAEG
+569 LTQAQRQTNAEG

-594 KPEGGSA
+594 TSASNGA
-601 LQGGSLPQSSGALI
+601 LQSGSLPQTSGALI
-615 QQSAANNRTQLEG
+615 QQSAINNRTQLEG

-635 NAPAGLRTDQP
+635 NAPAGLRTDPP

-661 RSLSM
+661 RSLSA

>member
-1 MAEETK
+1 MADEEKKTPK
-7 AKASVLLTGIDE
+7 PVLITGIDE

-29 KVDDFKKNLEQTG
+29 KVESFKNNLEQTG

-62 DGIKSAAAFQGK
+62 EGIKSAAAFQGK
-74 LAEVSET
+74 LNEVSDT
-81 AKTVDLPET
+81 AKTVDLPAA

-105 EKVSA
+105 GKVSA
-110 AVDAALVPAVG
+110 SVDAALVPAVG
-121 ALVVGLEPML
+121 ALVVGLEPVL

-140 NPKLVEGLAAGAIA
+140 NPQLVEGLAAGAIA
-154 FSAMQAAVTG
+154 FSAMQTAVAG
-164 MTQVMDVMS
+164 ATQVFDVMS

-203 AFFTGLWE
+203 AFFTRMWE
-211 SVKNAGASAM
+211 GVKNAGASAM
-221 ATLRSV
+221 ATLRSI
-227 LDWRPLE
+227 LDWRPMA

-240 EPVTGFFSGIWDKVK
+240 EPLGGFFSGIWDKVK
-255 VVTAPVIDF
+255 AVTAPVTDF
-264 FKSVFSWSPAGLI
+264 LQSVFSWSPAGMI
-277 LENWGPLT
+277 IENWGPLT

-313 PMQMINSAWGGVVR
+313 PMQMITDAWGGVVT
-327 FFEPMFSGLRKA
+327 FFEPMF
-339 AQTAKEF
+339 
-346 LVSLFD
+346 
-352 FSPMQMINSAWG
+352 
-364 GVVGFFEP
+364 
-372 MFSGL
+372 
-377 RKVAQPAKDFLV
+377 
-389 SLFDFSPMQMITSAW
+389 
-404 GGVVAYFQPVWTTLQ
+404 TTLR
-419 SAVQSTRDTLRAL
+419 SAVQSTRDILRTL
-432 FDFFPMEMITSAW
+432 FDFFPMEMLTSAW
-445 GGVVG
+445 GGIVG
-450 FFEPIWTALQTS
+450 FFEPIWMALQTS
-462 VQQVKGF
+462 MQRVRGF
-469 FTGLFEWSPL
+469 FTSLFEWSPL

-488 IGEVFSAL
+488 VGEVFSAI

-509 FLHGL
+509 FLHSL
-514 FEWKPLDQIIESWG
+514 FEWKPLEQIIESWG
-528 PIVGWFGELWQK
+528 PITEWFGELWQK

-569 LTEAQRQTNAEG
+569 LTQAQRQTNAEG

-594 KPEGGSA
+594 APAGNGT
-601 LQGGSLPQSSGALI
+601 LQSGSLPQTSSALI

-635 NAPAGLRTDQP
+635 NAPAGLRTEQP
-646 QTNQPGLAL
+646 QTNQPGLAV

-666 GGSNELA
+666 GGSQ

>member
-1 MAEETK
+1 MADEEKKTPK
-7 AKASVLLTGIDE
+7 PVLITGIDE
-19 LSPKLGALRV
+19 LSPKLGALRM
-29 KVDDFKKNLEQTG
+29 KVESFKNNLEQTG

-52 KGGSVITPFV
+52 NGGSVITPFV

-74 LAEVSET
+74 LSEVSDT
-81 AKTVDLPET
+81 AKTVDLP
-90 PKAAAQNMNVFSASM
+90 AAPTAATQNMNVFSASM
-105 EKVSA
+105 QKVSA

-154 FSAMQAAVTG
+154 FSAMQTAVTG

-203 AFFTGLWE
+203 AFFTGMWE
-211 SVKNAGASAM
+211 GVKNIGASAM

-227 LDWRPLE
+227 LDWRPLA

-240 EPVTGFFSGIWDKVK
+240 EPVTGFFSAIWDKVT

-264 FKSVFSWSPAGLI
+264 FKSVFAWSPAGMI
-277 LENWGPLT
+277 IENWGALT

-294 LKALSVPV
+294 LEALSVPV

-313 PMQMINSAWGGVVR
+313 PMQMITDAWGGVVT
-327 FFEPMFSGLRKA
+327 FFEPMF
-339 AQTAKEF
+339 
-346 LVSLFD
+346 
-352 FSPMQMINSAWG
+352 
-364 GVVGFFEP
+364 
-372 MFSGL
+372 
-377 RKVAQPAKDFLV
+377 
-389 SLFDFSPMQMITSAW
+389 
-404 GGVVAYFQPVWTTLQ
+404 TTLQ
-419 SAVQSTRDTLRAL
+419 SAVQSTRDILRTL
-432 FDFFPMEMITSAW
+432 FDFFPMEMLTSAW

-450 FFEPIWTALQTS
+450 FFEPIWMALQTS
-462 VQQVKGF
+462 VQRVRGF
-469 FTGLFEWSPL
+469 FTSLFEWSPL

-509 FLHGL
+509 FLHSL

-528 PIVGWFGELWQK
+528 PITEWFGELWQK

-581 KGELAPAFFGASP
+581 KGELAPAFFAASP
-594 KPEGGSA
+594 APAGNGA
-601 LQGGSLPQSSGALI
+601 LQSGSLPQTSSALI

-635 NAPAGLRTDQP
+635 NAPAGLRTEQP
-646 QTNQPGLAL
+646 QTNQPGLAV

-666 GGSNELA
+666 GGSQ

>member
-1 MAEETK
+1 MADEENKVKTP
-7 AKASVLLTGIDE
+7 VLITGIDE

-29 KVDDFKKNLEQTG
+29 KVESFKNNLEQTG

-74 LAEVSET
+74 LTEVSDT
-81 AKTVDLPET
+81 AKTVDLPAT
-90 PKAAAQNMNVFSASM
+90 PKVAAQNMNVFSASM

-154 FSAMQAAVTG
+154 FSAMQTAVTG

-187 IAVAAGLIVA
+187 IAVAAGLIYA

-203 AFFTGLWE
+203 AFFKGMWE
-211 SVKNAGASAM
+211 GVKNIGVSAM
-221 ATLRSV
+221 ATLRSI
-227 LDWRPLE
+227 LDWRPLD

-240 EPVTGFFSGIWDKVK
+240 SPVAGFFSGIWEKVK
-255 VVTAPVIDF
+255 AVTAPVIDF
-264 FKSVFSWSPAGLI
+264 FKSVFSWTPAGMI
-277 LENWGPLT
+277 LENWAPLT
-285 GLFSAIWEL
+285 GLFSAIWDL

-302 MAFLRNLFDFS
+302 MAFLKGLFDWT
-313 PMQMINSAWGGVVR
+313 PLGMIINNWGAITG
-327 FFEPMFSGLRKA
+327 FFASIWTALQPA
-339 AQTAKEF
+339 AQAIKDFFGT
-346 LVSLFD
+346 LFD
-352 FSPMQMINSAWG
+352 YSPLGMIVNNWG
-364 GVVGFFEP
+364 SIV
-372 MFSGL
+372 
-377 RKVAQPAKDFLV
+377 
-389 SLFDFSPMQMITSAW
+389 T
-404 GGVVAYFQPVWTTLQ
+404 
-419 SAVQSTRDTLRAL
+419 
-432 FDFFPMEMITSAW
+432 
-445 GGVVG
+445 
-450 FFEPIWTALQTS
+450 FFEPIWAALQTS
-462 VQQVKGF
+462 AQQIKSF
-469 FTGLFEWSPL
+469 FQSLFEWSPL
-479 EQIAQYWQP
+479 EQIAMYWQP
-488 IGEVFSAL
+488 ISEVFSAL
-496 WGVVLALSAPVVD
+496 WGVVQALAAPVLE
-509 FLHGL
+509 FLHNM
-514 FEWKPLDQIIESWG
+514 FEWTPLGQIIKNWG
-528 PIVGWFGELWQK
+528 PITEWFGELWQK

-569 LTEAQRQTNAEG
+569 FTEAQRQTNAEG
-581 KGELAPAFFGASP
+581 KGELAPAFFGATP
-594 KPEGGSA
+594 QAANGA
-601 LQGGSLPQSSGALI
+601 LQSGSLPQSSGALI
-615 QQSAANNRTQLEG
+615 QQSAINNRTQLEG

-661 RSLSM
+661 RSLSA

>member
-1 MAEETK
+1 MADEEKKTPK
-7 AKASVLLTGIDE
+7 PVLITGIDE
-19 LSPKLGALRV
+19 LSPKLGALRM
-29 KVDDFKKNLEQTG
+29 KVESFKNNLEQTG

-52 KGGSVITPFV
+52 NGGSVITPFV

-74 LAEVSET
+74 LSEVSDT
-81 AKTVDLPET
+81 AKTVDLP
-90 PKAAAQNMNVFSASM
+90 AAPTVATQNMNVFSASM
-105 EKVSA
+105 QKVSA

-154 FSAMQAAVTG
+154 FSAMQTAVTG

-187 IAVAAGLIVA
+187 IALAAGLIVA

-203 AFFTGLWE
+203 AFFTGMWE
-211 SVKNAGASAM
+211 GVKNAGASAM

-227 LDWRPLE
+227 LDWRPLA

-240 EPVTGFFSGIWDKVK
+240 EPVTGFFSAIWDKVT

-264 FKSVFSWSPAGLI
+264 FKSVFAWSPAGMI
-277 LENWGPLT
+277 IENWGALT

-294 LKALSVPV
+294 LEALSVPV

-313 PMQMINSAWGGVVR
+313 PMQMITDAWGGVVT
-327 FFEPMFSGLRKA
+327 FFEPMF
-339 AQTAKEF
+339 
-346 LVSLFD
+346 
-352 FSPMQMINSAWG
+352 
-364 GVVGFFEP
+364 
-372 MFSGL
+372 
-377 RKVAQPAKDFLV
+377 
-389 SLFDFSPMQMITSAW
+389 
-404 GGVVAYFQPVWTTLQ
+404 TTLQ
-419 SAVQSTRDTLRAL
+419 SAVQSTRDILRTL
-432 FDFFPMEMITSAW
+432 FDFFPMEMLTSAW

-450 FFEPIWTALQTS
+450 FFEPIWMALQTS
-462 VQQVKGF
+462 VQRVRGF
-469 FTGLFEWSPL
+469 FTSLFEWSPL

-509 FLHGL
+509 FLHSL

-528 PIVGWFGELWQK
+528 PITEWFGELWQK

-581 KGELAPAFFGASP
+581 KGELAPAFFAASP
-594 KPEGGSA
+594 APAGNGT
-601 LQGGSLPQSSGALI
+601 LQSGSLPQTSSTLI

-635 NAPAGLRTDQP
+635 NAPAGLRTEQP
-646 QTNQPGLAL
+646 QTNQPGLAV

-666 GGSNELA
+666 GGSQ

>member
-1 MAEETK
+1 MADEEKKTPK
-7 AKASVLLTGIDE
+7 PVLITGIDE
-19 LSPKLGALRV
+19 LSPKLGALRM
-29 KVDDFKKNLEQTG
+29 KVESFKNNLEQTG

-52 KGGSVITPFV
+52 NGGSVITPFV

-74 LAEVSET
+74 LSEVSDT
-81 AKTVDLPET
+81 AKTVDLP
-90 PKAAAQNMNVFSASM
+90 AAPTAATQNMNVFSASM
-105 EKVSA
+105 QKVSA

-154 FSAMQAAVTG
+154 FSAMQTAVTG

-173 MVLKTNPIMLIAMG
+173 IVLKTNPIMLIAMG

-203 AFFTGLWE
+203 AFFTGMWE
-211 SVKNAGASAM
+211 GVKNIGASAM

-227 LDWRPLE
+227 LDWRPLA

-240 EPVTGFFSGIWDKVK
+240 EPVTGFFSAIWDKVT

-264 FKSVFSWSPAGLI
+264 FKSVFAWSPAGMI
-277 LENWGPLT
+277 IENWGALT

-294 LKALSVPV
+294 LEALSVPV

-313 PMQMINSAWGGVVR
+313 PMQMITDAWGGVVT
-327 FFEPMFSGLRKA
+327 FFEPMF
-339 AQTAKEF
+339 
-346 LVSLFD
+346 
-352 FSPMQMINSAWG
+352 
-364 GVVGFFEP
+364 
-372 MFSGL
+372 
-377 RKVAQPAKDFLV
+377 
-389 SLFDFSPMQMITSAW
+389 
-404 GGVVAYFQPVWTTLQ
+404 TTLQ
-419 SAVQSTRDTLRAL
+419 SAVQSTRDILRTL
-432 FDFFPMEMITSAW
+432 FDFFPMEMLTSAW

-450 FFEPIWTALQTS
+450 FFEPIWMALQTS
-462 VQQVKGF
+462 VQRVRGF
-469 FTGLFEWSPL
+469 FTSLFEWSPL

-509 FLHGL
+509 FLHSL

-528 PIVGWFGELWQK
+528 PITEWFGELWQK

-581 KGELAPAFFGASP
+581 KGELAPAFFAASP
-594 KPEGGSA
+594 APAGNGT
-601 LQGGSLPQSSGALI
+601 LQSGSLPQTSSALI

-635 NAPAGLRTDQP
+635 NAPAGLRTEQP
-646 QTNQPGLAL
+646 QTNQPGLAV

-666 GGSNELA
+666 GGSQ

>member
-74 LAEVSET
+74 LTEVSET

-154 FSAMQAAVTG
+154 FSAMQTAVTG

-211 SVKNAGASAM
+211 GVKNAGASAM

-302 MAFLRNLFDFS
+302 MAFLKGLFDWTPLGMIINNWGAITGFFASIWAALQPAAQAIKDFFGALFDSS
-313 PMQMINSAWGGVVR
+313 PLGMLVNNWGSVVT
-327 FFEPMFSGLRKA
+327 FFEP
-339 AQTAKEF
+339 
-346 LVSLFD
+346 
-352 FSPMQMINSAWG
+352 
-364 GVVGFFEP
+364 
-372 MFSGL
+372 
-377 RKVAQPAKDFLV
+377 
-389 SLFDFSPMQMITSAW
+389 
-404 GGVVAYFQPVWTTLQ
+404 VW
-419 SAVQSTRDTLRAL
+419 A
-432 FDFFPMEMITSAW
+432 
-445 GGVVG
+445 
-450 FFEPIWTALQTS
+450 ALQTS
-462 VQQVKGF
+462 AQTIKSF
-469 FTGLFEWSPL
+469 FQSLFEWSPL

-488 IGEVFSAL
+488 ISEVFSAL
-496 WGVVLALSAPVVD
+496 WGVVQALAAPVLE
-509 FLHGL
+509 FLHNM
-514 FEWKPLDQIIESWG
+514 FEWTPLGQIIKNWG
-528 PIVGWFGELWQK
+528 PITEWFGELWQK

-569 LTEAQRQTNAEG
+569 LTQAQRQTNAEG

-601 LQGGSLPQSSGALI
+601 LQGGSLPQSSSALI

>member
-1 MAEETK
+1 MADEEKKTPK
-7 AKASVLLTGIDE
+7 PVLITGIDE
-19 LSPKLGALRV
+19 LSPKLGALRM
-29 KVDDFKKNLEQTG
+29 KVESFKNNLEQTG

-52 KGGSVITPFV
+52 NGGSVITPFV

-74 LAEVSET
+74 LSEVSDT
-81 AKTVDLPET
+81 AKTVDLP
-90 PKAAAQNMNVFSASM
+90 AAPTAATQNMNVFSASM
-105 EKVSA
+105 QKVSA

-154 FSAMQAAVTG
+154 FSAMQTAVTG

-203 AFFTGLWE
+203 AFFTGMWE
-211 SVKNAGASAM
+211 GVKNIGASAM

-227 LDWRPLE
+227 LDWRPLA

-240 EPVTGFFSGIWDKVK
+240 EPVTGFFSAIWDKVT

-264 FKSVFSWSPAGLI
+264 FKSVFSWSPAGMI
-277 LENWGPLT
+277 IENWGALT

-313 PMQMINSAWGGVVR
+313 PMQMITDAWGGVVT
-327 FFEPMFSGLRKA
+327 FFEPMF
-339 AQTAKEF
+339 
-346 LVSLFD
+346 
-352 FSPMQMINSAWG
+352 
-364 GVVGFFEP
+364 
-372 MFSGL
+372 
-377 RKVAQPAKDFLV
+377 
-389 SLFDFSPMQMITSAW
+389 
-404 GGVVAYFQPVWTTLQ
+404 TTLQ
-419 SAVQSTRDTLRAL
+419 SAVQSTRDILRTL
-432 FDFFPMEMITSAW
+432 FDFFPMEMLTSAW

-450 FFEPIWTALQTS
+450 FFEPIWMALQTS
-462 VQQVKGF
+462 VQRVRGF
-469 FTGLFEWSPL
+469 FTSLFEWSPL

-509 FLHGL
+509 FLHSL

-528 PIVGWFGELWQK
+528 PITEWFGELWQK

-581 KGELAPAFFGASP
+581 KGELAPAFFAASP
-594 KPEGGSA
+594 APAGNGT
-601 LQGGSLPQSSGALI
+601 LQSGSLPQTSSALI

-635 NAPAGLRTDQP
+635 NAPAGLRTEQP
-646 QTNQPGLAL
+646 QTNQPGLAV

-666 GGSNELA
+666 GGSQ

>member
-1 MAEETK
+1 MADEEKKEKT
-7 AKASVLLTGIDE
+7 SVLLTGIDE

-29 KVDDFKKNLEQTG
+29 KVESFKKNLEQTG

-74 LAEVSET
+74 LTEVSET

-121 ALVVGLEPML
+121 ALVVGLEPVL

-140 NPKLVEGLAAGAIA
+140 NPNLVEGLAAGAIA
-154 FSAMQAAVTG
+154 FSAMQTAVTG
-164 MTQVMDVMS
+164 ATQVFDVMS

-211 SVKNAGASAM
+211 GVKNAGASAM

-255 VVTAPVIDF
+255 AVTAPVIDF

-302 MAFLRNLFDFS
+302 MSFLKGLFDWT
-313 PMQMINSAWGGVVR
+313 PLGMIINNWGAITG
-327 FFEPMFSGLRKA
+327 FFASIWASLQPA
-339 AQTAKEF
+339 AQAIKDFFGT
-346 LVSLFD
+346 LFD
-352 FSPMQMINSAWG
+352 YSPLGMIVNNWG
-364 GVVGFFEP
+364 AIV
-372 MFSGL
+372 
-377 RKVAQPAKDFLV
+377 
-389 SLFDFSPMQMITSAW
+389 T
-404 GGVVAYFQPVWTTLQ
+404 
-419 SAVQSTRDTLRAL
+419 
-432 FDFFPMEMITSAW
+432 
-445 GGVVG
+445 
-450 FFEPIWTALQTS
+450 FFEPIWATLQAS
-462 VQQVKGF
+462 AQQVKSF
-469 FTGLFEWSPL
+469 FQSLFEWSPL

-488 IGEVFSAL
+488 ISEVFSAL
-496 WGVVLALSAPVVD
+496 WGVVQALAAPVLE
-509 FLHGL
+509 FLHNM
-514 FEWKPLDQIIESWG
+514 FEWTPLGQIIKNWG
-528 PIVGWFGELWQK
+528 PITEWFGELWQK

-569 LTEAQRQTNAEG
+569 LTQAQRQTNAEG

-601 LQGGSLPQSSGALI
+601 LQGGSLPQSSSALI

-661 RSLSM
+661 RSLSA

>member
-1 MAEETK
+1 MADEEKKTPK
-7 AKASVLLTGIDE
+7 PVLITGIDE

-29 KVDDFKKNLEQTG
+29 KVESFKNNLEQTG

-62 DGIKSAAAFQGK
+62 EGIKSAAAFQGK
-74 LAEVSET
+74 LNEVSDT
-81 AKTVDLPET
+81 AKTVDLPAA

-110 AVDAALVPAVG
+110 SVDAALVPAVG
-121 ALVVGLEPML
+121 ALVVGLEPVL

-140 NPKLVEGLAAGAIA
+140 NPQLVEGLAAGAIA
-154 FSAMQAAVTG
+154 FSAMQTAVTG
-164 MTQVMDVMS
+164 ATQVFDVMS

-203 AFFTGLWE
+203 AFFTGMWE
-211 SVKNAGASAM
+211 GIKNVGARAM

-227 LDWRPLE
+227 LDWRPMA

-240 EPVTGFFSGIWDKVK
+240 EPLGGFFAGVWDKVK
-255 VVTAPVIDF
+255 AVTAPLTDF
-264 FKSVFSWSPAGLI
+264 LRSVFSWSPAGMI
-277 LENWGPLT
+277 IENWGPLT
-285 GLFSAIWEL
+285 GLFAAIWDL

-313 PMQMINSAWGGVVR
+313 PMQMIT
-327 FFEPMFSGLRKA
+327 E
-339 AQTAKEF
+339 
-346 LVSLFD
+346 
-352 FSPMQMINSAWG
+352 
-364 GVVGFFEP
+364 
-372 MFSGL
+372 
-377 RKVAQPAKDFLV
+377 
-389 SLFDFSPMQMITSAW
+389 AW
-404 GGVVAYFQPVWTTLQ
+404 GGVVAFFEPMFTTLQ
-419 SAVQSTRDTLRAL
+419 SAVQSTRDTLRTL
-432 FDFFPMEMITSAW
+432 FDFFPMDMLTSAW
-445 GGVVG
+445 GGIVG
-450 FFEPIWTALQTS
+450 FFEPIWMALQTS
-462 VQQVKGF
+462 VQRVRGF
-469 FTGLFEWSPL
+469 FTDLFEWSPL

-488 IGEVFSAL
+488 IGEVFSAI

-528 PIVGWFGELWQK
+528 PVTEWFGELWQK

-569 LTEAQRQTNAEG
+569 LTQAQRQTNAEG

-594 KPEGGSA
+594 ATAGNGT
-601 LQGGSLPQSSGALI
+601 LQSGSLQQGSGALI
-615 QQSAANNRTQLEG
+615 QQSAINNRTQLEG

-635 NAPAGLRTDQP
+635 NAPAGLRTEQP
-646 QTNQPGLAL
+646 QTNQPGLAVA
-655 SSRIGY
+655 SRIGY

-666 GGSNELA
+666 GGSQ

>member
-29 KVDDFKKNLEQTG
+29 KVDDFRKNLEQTG

-74 LAEVSET
+74 LSEVGET
-81 AKTVDLPET
+81 AKTVDLPAT
-90 PKAAAQNMNVFSASM
+90 PKAAVQNMNVFSASM

-121 ALVVGLEPML
+121 ALVVGLEPVL

-154 FSAMQAAVTG
+154 FSAMQTAVTG

-203 AFFTGLWE
+203 AFFTGLWDG
-211 SVKNAGASAM
+211 VKNAAASAM
-221 ATLRSV
+221 AMLRSV

-234 ALAALW
+234 TLAALW

-255 VVTAPVIDF
+255 AVTAPVIDF

-302 MAFLRNLFDFS
+302 MSFLKGLFDWTPLGMIINNWGAITGFFASIWAALQPAAQAIKDFFGTLFDYS
-313 PMQMINSAWGGVVR
+313 PLGMLVNNWGSVVT
-327 FFEPMFSGLRKA
+327 FFEP
-339 AQTAKEF
+339 
-346 LVSLFD
+346 
-352 FSPMQMINSAWG
+352 
-364 GVVGFFEP
+364 
-372 MFSGL
+372 
-377 RKVAQPAKDFLV
+377 
-389 SLFDFSPMQMITSAW
+389 
-404 GGVVAYFQPVWTTLQ
+404 VW
-419 SAVQSTRDTLRAL
+419 A
-432 FDFFPMEMITSAW
+432 
-445 GGVVG
+445 
-450 FFEPIWTALQTS
+450 ALQAS
-462 VQQVKGF
+462 AQQIKSF
-469 FTGLFEWSPL
+469 FQSLFEWSPL

-488 IGEVFSAL
+488 ISEVFSAL
-496 WGVVLALSAPVVD
+496 WGVVQALAAPVLE
-509 FLHGL
+509 FLHNM
-514 FEWKPLDQIIESWG
+514 FEWTPLGQIIKNWG
-528 PIVGWFGELWQK
+528 PITEWFGELWQK

-569 LTEAQRQTNAEG
+569 LTQAQRQTNAEG
-581 KGELAPAFFGASP
+581 KGELAPAFFGASAQ
-594 KPEGGSA
+594 PEGGNA

-661 RSLSM
+661 RSLSA